1 MRNKEIETNPKGEVK
16 IGGMRNGRRLA
27 EKPKDMGKSIK
38 RLMYYMK
45 SSTLLIAL
53 VLIASALGTFM
64 QIQTPKLLGRATT
77 EVFKGV
83 TEKGSAVDFNKLK
96 LILLFAA
103 VLYVGVNILAF
114 LQQWI
119 MTCVSQKTT
128 KELRKELKKKI
139 NTLPV
144 SYFDKNS
151 NGNLMSIAVNDID
164 NITTTLQQS
173 LTQLISGVITFV
185 GILAIMLTISW
196 QLTFI
201 ACVIIPGSLFIVKI
215 FSPIAQKNFREYMK
229 LQGNL
234 NGIIE
239 ETYQGHMVVKSFNG
253 EKDAVKKFESYN
265 SNMYESG
272 WRARFWGG
280 SMMPNMML
288 LKNIGYI
295 LIAVFGAIK
304 VTNNSITIGDMQA
317 FLQYSTQFSQ
327 PISQFSNIWNGILST
342 IASAERVFNVLDEI
356 DMEYKKNKIPDN
368 CKEDVKIDFDK
379 VSFGYSRDML
389 MKDFSLEVKSGQMVA
404 IVGHTGAGKSTLINL
419 LERFYEIQC
428 GNIRIDGVDIRNMD
442 RSELHANIGMVLQDT
457 WLFSGTIYENI
468 RYGNENASKDEII
481 AAAKASHVDE
491 FVHKLPDGYDTM
503 LNEEASNISEGQ
515 RQLITIARA
524 FVADPKI
531 LVLDEATSNVD
542 SRTEA
547 LIQTAMKK
555 LLINRTSFVVAHRL
569 STIYNA
575 DNIVVMKEGAIAE
588 MGKHEELLAA
598 GGVYA
603 DIYYSQFMEEC
614 AV

>member
-1 MRNKEIETNPKGEVK
+1 MRNKEIETNSKGEVK
-16 IGGMRNGRRLA
+16 IGRMRNGRRLV

-77 EVFKGV
+77 EIFKGV
-83 TEKGSAVDFNKLK
+83 TEKGATIDFNKLK

-103 VLYVGVNILAF
+103 VLYIGVNILAF

-128 KELRKELKKKI
+128 KALRKELKKKI

-164 NITTTLQQS
+164 NIATTLQQS
-173 LTQLISGVITFV
+173 LTQLISGAITFV

-201 ACVIIPGSLFIVKI
+201 ACAIIPGSLFIVRI

-253 EKDAVKKFESYN
+253 EKDAIKKFESYN

-356 DMEYKKNKIPDN
+356 DMEYKKNKILDN

-419 LERFYEIQC
+419 LERFYEIQG
-428 GNIRIDGVDIRNMD
+428 GNIRIDGVDIRNME
-442 RSELHANIGMVLQDT
+442 RSEIHANIGTVLQDT

-468 RYGNENASKDEII
+468 RYGNENASEDEII
-481 AAAKASHVDE
+481 DAAKASYVEE
-491 FVHKLPDGYDTM
+491 FVHKLPDGYDTI
-503 LNEEASNISEGQ
+503 LNEEVSNISQGQ

-524 FVADPKI
+524 FAANPKI
-531 LVLDEATSNVD
+531 LILDEATSNVD

-547 LIQTAMKK
+547 LIQAAMKK

-575 DNIVVMKEGAIAE
+575 DNIVVMKDGAIAE

>member
-16 IGGMRNGRRLA
+16 IGGMRNGRRLV

-45 SSTLLIAL
+45 SSILLIAL

-64 QIQTPKLLGRATT
+64 QIQTPKLLGMATT
-77 EVFKGV
+77 EIFKGV
-83 TEKGSAVDFNKLK
+83 TEKGDAVDFNKLK
-96 LILLFAA
+96 LILLSAA
-103 VLYVGVNILAF
+103 ILYVGVNILAF

-128 KELRKELKKKI
+128 KALRKELKKKI

-164 NITTTLQQS
+164 NIATTLQQS

-201 ACVIIPGSLFIVKI
+201 ACVIIPGSFFIVKI

-253 EKDAVKKFESYN
+253 EKDAIRKFELYN

-379 VSFGYSRDML
+379 ISFGYNRDML

-419 LERFYEIQC
+419 LERFYEIQG
-428 GNIRIDGVDIRNMD
+428 GNIRIDGVDIRNME
-442 RSELHANIGMVLQDT
+442 RSELHANIGTVLQDT

-481 AAAKASHVDE
+481 DAAKASYVEE
-491 FVHKLPDGYDTM
+491 FVHKLPDGYDTI
-503 LNEEASNISEGQ
+503 LNEEASNISQGQ

-524 FVADPKI
+524 FAANPKI
-531 LVLDEATSNVD
+531 LILDEATSNVD

-547 LIQTAMKK
+547 LIQAAMKK

-575 DNIVVMKEGAIAE
+575 DNIVVMKDGAIAE

-603 DIYYSQFMEEC
+603 DIYYSQFMEEY

>member
-16 IGGMRNGRRLA
+16 IGGMRNGRRLV
-27 EKPKDMGKSIK
+27 EKPKDMSKSIK

-53 VLIASALGTFM
+53 ILIASALGTFM

-83 TEKGSAVDFNKLK
+83 TEKGAAIDFNKLK

-128 KELRKELKKKI
+128 KVLRKELKKKI

-164 NITTTLQQS
+164 NIATTLQQS

-185 GILAIMLTISW
+185 GILAIMMTISW

-253 EKDAVKKFESYN
+253 EKDAIKKFESYN

-419 LERFYEIQC
+419 LERFYEIQG

-575 DNIVVMKEGAIAE
+575 DNIVVMKDGAIAE
-588 MGKHEELLAA
+588 MGKHEELLVA

>member
-16 IGGMRNGRRLA
+16 IGGMRNGRRLV
-27 EKPKDMGKSIK
+27 EKPKDMSKSIK

-53 VLIASALGTFM
+53 ILIASALGTFM

-83 TEKGSAVDFNKLK
+83 TEKGAAIDFNKLK

-128 KELRKELKKKI
+128 KVLRKELKKKI

-164 NITTTLQQS
+164 NIATTLQQS

-253 EKDAVKKFESYN
+253 EKDAIKKFESYN

-419 LERFYEIQC
+419 LERFYEIQG

-575 DNIVVMKEGAIAE
+575 DNIVVMKDGAIAE

>member
-1 MRNKEIETNPKGEVK
+1 MRNKEIETNSRRESQ
-16 IGGMRNGRRLA
+16 IGGMKHGRRIV
-27 EKPKDMGKSIK
+27 EKPKDMNKTVK
-38 RLMYYMK
+38 QLMYYMK
-45 SSTLLIAL
+45 SSSLLIAL
-53 VLIASALGTFM
+53 VLLASALGTFM
-64 QIQTPKLLGRATT
+64 QIQTPKLLGKATT
-77 EVFKGV
+77 EIFKGV
-83 TEKGSAVDFNKLK
+83 TEKGTVIDFDKLK

-103 VLYVGVNILAF
+103 ILYIGVNILAF

-128 KELRKELKKKI
+128 NALRKELKKKI

-144 SYFDKNS
+144 AYFDKNS

-164 NITTTLQQS
+164 NIATTLQQS
-173 LTQLISGVITFV
+173 LTQLISEIITFV

-196 QLTFI
+196 QLTLI
-201 ACVIIPGSLFIVKI
+201 ACAIIPGSLLIVKS
-215 FSPIAQKNFREYMK
+215 FSPIAQKNFKEYMK
-229 LQGNL
+229 LQGSL
-234 NGIIE
+234 NGVIE
-239 ETYQGHMVVKSFNG
+239 ETYQGHMVIKSFNG
-253 EKDAVKKFESYN
+253 EKDAVKKFEAYN

-288 LKNIGYI
+288 IKNIGYV

-327 PISQFSNIWNGILST
+327 PISQFSNVWNGILST

-356 DMEYKKNKIPDN
+356 DMEVQKNKIPN
-368 CKEDVKIDFDK
+368 NYKKDVKIDFDK
-379 VSFGYSRDML
+379 VSFGYTKDML

-419 LERFYEIQC
+419 LERFYEIQS
-428 GNIRIDGVDIRNMD
+428 GNIRIDGVDIRNME

-481 AAAKASHVDE
+481 AAAKASYVDE
-491 FVHKLPDGYDTM
+491 FVHKLPDGYDTI
-503 LNEEASNISEGQ
+503 LNEETSNISQGQ
-515 RQLITIARA
+515 KQLITIARA
-524 FVADPKI
+524 FVANPKI

-547 LIQTAMKK
+547 LIQAAMKK
-555 LLINRTSFVVAHRL
+555 LLLNRTSFVVAHRL

-575 DNIVVMKEGAIAE
+575 DNIVVMKDGAIAE
-588 MGKHEELLAA
+588 MGKHEELIAA
-598 GGVYA
+598 NGVYA

-614 AV
+614 AL

>member
-1 MRNKEIETNPKGEVK
+1 MRNKEIETNSKGEVK
-16 IGGMRNGRRLA
+16 IGGMRNGRRLV

-77 EVFKGV
+77 EIFKGV
-83 TEKGSAVDFNKLK
+83 TEKGATIDFNKLK

-103 VLYVGVNILAF
+103 VLYIGVNILAF

-128 KELRKELKKKI
+128 KALRKELKKKI

-164 NITTTLQQS
+164 NIATTLQQS
-173 LTQLISGVITFV
+173 LTQLISGAITFV

-201 ACVIIPGSLFIVKI
+201 ACAIIPGSLFIVRI

-253 EKDAVKKFESYN
+253 EKDAIKKFESYN

-280 SMMPNMML
+280 STMPNMML

-327 PISQFSNIWNGILST
+327 PISQFSNIWNGIIST

-419 LERFYEIQC
+419 LERFYEIQG
-428 GNIRIDGVDIRNMD
+428 GNIRIDGVDIRNME
-442 RSELHANIGMVLQDT
+442 RSEIHANIGIVLQDT

-481 AAAKASHVDE
+481 DAAKASYVEE
-491 FVHKLPDGYDTM
+491 FVHKLPDGYDTI
-503 LNEEASNISEGQ
+503 LNEEASNISQGE

-524 FVADPKI
+524 FVANPKI
-531 LVLDEATSNVD
+531 LILDEATSNVD

-547 LIQTAMKK
+547 LIQAATKK

-575 DNIVVMKEGAIAE
+575 DNIVVMKDGAIAE

>member
-1 MRNKEIETNPKGEVK
+1 MRNKEIETNPKGEIK
-16 IGGMRNGRRLA
+16 IGGMRNGRRLV

-45 SSTLLIAL
+45 NSTLLIAV

-77 EVFKGV
+77 EIFKGV
-83 TEKGSAVDFNKLK
+83 TEKGAAIDFNKLK

-128 KELRKELKKKI
+128 KALRKELKKKI

-164 NITTTLQQS
+164 NIATTLQQS

-253 EKDAVKKFESYN
+253 EKDAIKKFESYN

-368 CKEDVKIDFDK
+368 CKENVKIDFDK

-389 MKDFSLEVKSGQMVA
+389 MKDFSLEVRSGQMVA
-404 IVGHTGAGKSTLINL
+404 IVGRTGAGKSTLINL
-419 LERFYEIQC
+419 LERFYEIQV

-442 RSELHANIGMVLQDT
+442 RSGLHANIGMVLQDT

-491 FVHKLPDGYDTM
+491 FVHKLPDGYDTI

-575 DNIVVMKEGAIAE
+575 DNIVVMKDGAIAE